1 MARTIQNLYVT
12 GGQTFRININ
22 GLNPVTEV
30 KLFFDGVL
38 VPSSQVKQVLANE
51 PGSDTFV
58 GPIFNVSG
66 YADKLIT
73 NLNGSITFDFT
84 YTDSID
90 KQNFTTEEA
99 YYRYAQLNGGPK
111 SLIVIDA
118 ATAATVTGSL
128 SNTVD
133 SDNLTQTLRKARCY
147 SVGVIQ
153 LSYGIQFVELRP
165 SSATNI
171 YYDSGSR
178 GDGPDP
184 SGDYIGAVFGG
195 PDAFNTGTWG
205 QSGPGEG
212 GPGGPTDPGIF
223 GPASDIAYGFDSSG
237 SGDNGTVGGGPVGG
251 AEGMAGDW

>member
-12 GGQTFRININ
+12 GGQTFRITIN

-38 VPSSQVKQVLANE
+38 VPSSQVKQVLVNE

-73 NLNGSITFDFT
+73 NLNGAITFDFT

-90 KQNFTTEEA
+90 KQNYTTEEA

-118 ATAATVTGSL
+118 VTAATVTGSL
-128 SNTVD
+128 SDTVD

-147 SVGVIQ
+147 STGVIQ
-153 LSYGIQFVELRP
+153 LSYGIQFIEIRP
-165 SSATNI
+165 SSVTNVFYDTSGLQDGPNPEGGTTFGFDGFISGDPYGSGVNATNGVSI
-171 YYDSGSR
+171 NGGINATNDVSINAG
-178 GDGPDP
+178 
-184 SGDYIGAVFGG
+184 GAINTASINDTGGGFVDGG
-195 PDAFNTGTWG
+195 PD
-205 QSGPGEG
+205 
-212 GPGGPTDPGIF
+212 
-223 GPASDIAYGFDSSG
+223 YG
-237 SGDNGTVGGGPVGG
+237 
-251 AEGMAGDW
+251 GMAIAGIN

>member
-12 GGQTFRININ
+12 GGQTFRITIN

-73 NLNGSITFDFT
+73 NLNGAITFDFI
-84 YTDSID
+84 YTDSIV

-118 ATAATVTGSL
+118 VTAATVTGSL
-128 SNTVD
+128 SDTVD

-147 SVGVIQ
+147 AFNVIQ
-153 LSYGIQFVELRP
+153 LSYGIQFTEIKP
-165 SSATNI
+165 NSTTT
-171 YYDSGSR
+171 YYDTGSL
-178 GDGPDP
+178 
-184 SGDYIGAVFGG
+184 
-195 PDAFNTGTWG
+195 
-205 QSGPGEG
+205 GEG
-212 GPGGPTDPGIF
+212 PNPSYGSEGGTNVGANPYGDLFADVARDFPGAYNSGGFDGGASPGASDPGGVGVGRDGI
-223 GPASDIAYGFDSSG
+223 
-237 SGDNGTVGGGPVGG
+237 TVG
-251 AEGMAGDW
+251 

>member
-12 GGQTFRININ
+12 GGQTFRITIN

-51 PGSDTFV
+51 TGSDTFV

-73 NLNGSITFDFT
+73 NLNGAITFDFT

-128 SNTVD
+128 SDTVD

-147 SVGVIQ
+147 STGVIQ
-153 LSYGIQFVELRP
+153 LSYGIQFIEIRP
-165 SSATNI
+165 SSVVSVF
-171 YYDSGSR
+171 YDSN

-184 SGDYIGAVFGG
+184 SLGG
-195 PDAFNTGTWG
+195 TLFDAD
-205 QSGPGEG
+205 Q
-212 GPGGPTDPGIF
+212 
-223 GPASDIAYGFDSSG
+223 GFI
-237 SGDNGTVGGGPVGG
+237 SGDPNNSSSSNWGLNAVNDVSINSTTANLNAGLNDTGGGFVDGSHGVGIDASG
-251 AEGMAGDW
+251 LY